1 LKAKFRLE
9 FAPRF
14 GRRLRDLDQQ
24 TQVRILREVQI
35 LGENPYAGKVLKG
48 RWEGTYS
55 LRIGDY
61 RVIYMIS
68 KDMVN
73 LLTVRPRKTVYE

>member
-1 LKAKFRLE
+1 
-9 FAPRF
+9 
-14 GRRLRDLDQQ
+14 
-24 TQVRILREVQI
+24 LREVQI